1 MMRTIKRYSNRK
13 LYDTQNKKYITL
25 NEIAKLVRSGV
36 DLRVLDKE
44 TEEDLTNITLSQIL
58 HEKERAHKGSLPK
71 SFFTNVLQSGNRI
84 RDAVMDRADKL
95 LPGVEEALK
104 NLRLPTRAE
113 FSALQKQMQSLE
125 NRLAKLE
132 GKGVAKKK
140 AKKSKK
146 RAKKKS

>member
-1 MMRTIKRYSNRK
+1 MRTIKRYSNRK

-36 DLRVLDKE
+36 DLRVLDNE
-44 TEEDLTNITLSQIL
+44 TEEDLTNITLSLIL
-58 HEKERAHKGSLPK
+58 HENERTHKGSLPK

-95 LPGVEEALK
+95 LPGVEEALT

-113 FSALQKQMQSLE
+113 YSALQKQLKSLE
-125 NRLAKLE
+125 TRLSKLE
-132 GKGVAKKK
+132 GKGAVKKK
-140 AKKSKK
+140 AKK